1 MGTQFKKP
9 DSRKAKARPATL
21 TKHNFPNAVKTS
33 QESVTSS
40 HPPKN
45 KSALPP
51 LESAVIARII
61 FSYNNTIRN
70 LLEND
75 DHDSLNGKLTKP
87 IILTADDEENN
98 TAADSRNDRTM
109 APLML
114 ETFRQLRENYH
125 GSPSFIKQ
133 HEENIIETAHETLAL
148 FHKPPEPEQLE
159 CQSNISYTSA
169 GNLADFED
177 FDKIQSYDN
186 DDDVISHYSTV
197 SDLDDDELDDFDDF
211 VEIQSY
217 DDDDDVV
224 SHYSTISDLDD
235 DDLDEETMATLDTLS
250 TSVDRDTYPQNTSI
264 GNFGMPIPSDDHVD
278 EEIESSRTPSAEFSP
293 PIPLPPLAATQAEIP
308 PVQPTY
314 DTWVCPENTHASE
327 FSNPETKTDTTLF
340 HPASSLPT
348 NSLQVKDAQINQLNF
363 QLNIIKK

>member
-1 MGTQFKKP
+1 MGIQFKQP

-75 DHDSLNGKLTKP
+75 DHDILNEKLTKP

-98 TAADSRNDRTM
+98 TAADSRNYRTM

-159 CQSNISYTSA
+159 CQSNISYTSV
-169 GNLADFED
+169 GNMADFDD
-177 FDKIQSYDN
+177 FDRIQSYDDN
-186 DDDVISHYSTV
+186 DDVISHYSTV
-197 SDLDDDELDDFDDF
+197 SDL
-211 VEIQSY
+211 
-217 DDDDDVV
+217 V
-224 SHYSTISDLDD
+224 SLVSDLDD
-235 DDLDEETMATLDTLS
+235 DDDDLDEAQVRDTLDTLS
-250 TSVDRDTYPQNTSI
+250 TSEDRDTSPQNSSV
-264 GNFGMPIPSDDHVD
+264 GDFGMLIPSNNPANED
-278 EEIESSRTPSAEFSP
+278 IESSKK
-293 PIPLPPLAATQAEIP
+293 PLF
-308 PVQPTY
+308 
-314 DTWVCPENTHASE
+314 PENTQALEH
-327 FSNPETKTDTTLF
+327 NPPPF
-340 HPASSLPT
+340 QPALSR
-348 NSLQVKDAQINQLNF
+348 
-363 QLNIIKK
+363 